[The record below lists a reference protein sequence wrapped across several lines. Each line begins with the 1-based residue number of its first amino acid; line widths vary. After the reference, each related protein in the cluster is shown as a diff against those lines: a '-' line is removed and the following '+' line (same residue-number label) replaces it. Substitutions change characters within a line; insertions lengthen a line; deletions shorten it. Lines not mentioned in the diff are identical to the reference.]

1 MAKQIYLCDNDEM
14 KESSK
19 AESSEAHSNGDVIK
33 FEIKDQ
39 NHVEIMA
46 KICFDVLNEDSYST
60 FSLALHH
67 FRM

>member
-1 MAKQIYLCDNDEM
+1 MAKQIYLCDSDEM
-14 KESSK
+14 KESNQ
-19 AESSEAHSNGDVIK
+19 AESSEADSNGDVMR

-46 KICFDVLNEDSYST
+46 KICFDVLNQDSYST
-60 FSLALHH
+60 LSLALHY